1 MFLQDA
7 PADTISYMILG
18 FAVILGTIGLYVIS
32 LIVRWRAALRDL
44 AMLKELQN
52 KPGM

>member
-7 PADTISYMILG
+7 PADTVSYMILG

-32 LIVRWRAALRDL
+32 LIVRWRAARRDQ
-44 AMLKELQN
+44 AMLEELQA
-52 KPGM
+52 KPGP

>member
-7 PADTISYMILG
+7 PADTATYMILG

-32 LIVRWRAALRDL
+32 LVVRMRSSRRDL
-44 AMLKELQN
+44 AMLETVEPRLRE
-52 KPGM
+52 